1 MTNPQKTTNA
11 RGWPVGQ
18 DHPRAKYTDREVEL
32 VLGLADQGW
41 QSRRIAQAMEM
52 PRRTVRDI
60 LAGRIRCQ
68 RAGA

>member
-1 MTNPQKTTNA
+1 MTNSQKTTNS
-11 RGWPVGQ
+11 RGRLIGQ
-18 DHPRAKYTDREVEL
+18 EHPRAKYTDREVEL